1 MKIIDENGVELT
13 EAPDLTLGRLVDD
26 VEIVHHDA
34 IAGVQQVSHYVPIE
48 HLANGSTIVE
58 EVIDVPGVE
67 PKPAWD
73 ETVPIQRYIKY
84 TQDEL
89 DAQAEAKKKAEEA
102 AAAEAKKKAE
112 LETVPGRMDALEA
125 ANDDLVL
132 MMADLI
138 GG

>member
-13 EAPDLTLGRLVDD
+13 GEPDLTLGRLVDD
-26 VEIVHHDA
+26 AEIVHHDA

-48 HLANGSTIVE
+48 HLANGSTIVD

-89 DAQAEAKKKAEEA
+89 DEQARQQEHETKMAQMP
-102 AAAEAKKKAE
+102 
-112 LETVPGRMDALEA
+112 ETVAALQKENEMLKQCLLEMSETVYA
-125 ANDDLVL
+125 
-132 MMADLI
+132 
-138 GG
+138 